1 MQKGM
6 DEDTRYIH
14 DILRQKRERAQQ
26 GEEMAVWKKGE
37 GLIKEDHK
45 DGVRSKVQQKG

>member
-26 GEEMAVWKKGE
+26 GEE
-37 GLIKEDHK
+37 
-45 DGVRSKVQQKG
+45 KVDKSRQL